1 MDRRYMRDMQEEVEE
16 ALHVQAK
23 SNGFRDWY
31 AWRTDNYINW
41 VIDRQIKKLQEEACL
56 KTK

>member
-1 MDRRYMRDMQEEVEE
+1 MRDMQEEVEE